1 MTITGATLSKAML
14 GIVSQARYNE
24 LAPSVNQALLQAGC
38 NTVNRAAMFL
48 AQIGHESMGLRYM
61 EEIASGAAYEGRK
74 DLGNTQVGD
83 GKRFKGRGPIQIT
96 GRHNYTQ
103 VSKWAHSKGYVSSA
117 DYFVK
122 NPTEMASVKL
132 GFIGAVWYWTVARN
146 MNGYADA
153 GDIVGAT
160 RAVNGGLNGLDDRRN
175 RWNVCRGIGKA
186 LLPSGSSSTAGAP
199 PASEPIYP
207 TQGKI
212 HTAWGK
218 RGPYWS
224 YDRDKNG
231 NGIHTGD
238 DWHDGPSSAGNPIH
252 AVAAG
257 RVIYAGNGKDGLGW
271 GPAFGNHVL
280 VQWDDHG
287 RTSIDAH
294 MTRTAVKYG
303 QRVKAGD
310 LLGYLGATGNVTGPH
325 DHHEQHLGTGWGDK
339 RVKPIYPSRRAGPTQ
354 LTGGIFGMSKHYY
367 IRRNKD
373 FTHKTGGWRQVAL
386 NNSKGSWTVA
396 TQGQDIAVTATLQ
409 LTGVPKGKEVQLRFI
424 EIDYKKGATNIIAQ
438 RHPWIEVVGTGGT
451 TAGQVTFI
459 GKVGKSKRKGY
470 QRRLRLHMNVF
481 QDVEVIDL
489 RVQGFKG

>member
-1 MTITGATLSKAML
+1 MNGSTLSKAML
-14 GIVSQARYNE
+14 GIVTLARYNE
-24 LAPSVNQALLQAGC
+24 LAPSVNQALTQANC

-74 DLGNTQVGD
+74 DLGNTQKGD

-103 VSKWAHSKGYVSSA
+103 VSKWAHGKGLAPSA

-122 NPTEMASVKL
+122 NPAEMASVKL

-186 LLPSGSSSTAGAP
+186 LLPSGSSSAAVAP

-212 HTAWGK
+212 HTPWGK

-224 YDRDKNG
+224 YDKDKNG

-238 DWHDGPSSAGNPIH
+238 DWHDGPSSAGNKIV
-252 AVAAG
+252 AVAPG
-257 RVIYAGNGKDGLGW
+257 KVIYAGSGGGW

-294 MTRTAVKYG
+294 MQKIAVKKG

-325 DHHEQHLGTGWGDK
+325 DHHEQHKGTSWGSP
-339 RVKPIYPSRRAGPTQ
+339 RVKPIYPSYKGGTTPAPS
-354 LTGGIFGMSKHYY
+354 TGGIFGMSKHYY
-367 IRRNKD
+367 IRRSAD
-373 FTHKTGGWRQVAL
+373 FTHKKGGWRQVAL

-396 TQGQDIAVTATLQ
+396 TQGQDIAVTASVI
-409 LTGVPKGKEVQLRFI
+409 LTGIPKGQEVQLRFI
-424 EIDYKKGATNIIAQ
+424 EIDYCKGKPNVIAK
-438 RHPWIEVVGTGGT
+438 RHPWIEVVGTAGQ
-451 TAGQVTFI
+451 TAGQVVFV
-459 GKVGKSKRKGY
+459 GQVGKSTRKGY

-481 QDVEVIDL
+481 TDATVADL